1 MTVTDVSIRATP
13 TESDSIADES
23 IASIICRRARLLK
36 PDAALGYPSTPQR
49 EQHSWRLVGC
59 HLGQ

>member
-13 TESDSIADES
+13 TESDSIADKS
-23 IASIICRRARLLK
+23 IASIICRCARLLK

-49 EQHSWRLVGC
+49 GQHSWRIE
-59 HLGQ
+59 